1 MLLSNSCRSFF
12 KNFPIFL
19 FASVNED
26 YLSLENTEDL
36 PTDKLSGAA
45 ELDSESQLTKYAGL
59 FFSEKA
65 DDTRTSPAVNNNLS
79 NNLNTEEGSNTES
92 SGNASI
98 PSQSAVR
105 PSEEV
110 TASTSETPNQGM
122 NWHSEL
128 RRLLDVVSGNAISNS
143 QAEISDTPAA
153 SGSDTRT
160 PDSSTNNSY
169 KLKSALK
176 SSLSEVNNTLENS
189 NDNLNIPAEA
199 NPQQGQKLE
208 SEVKKVQFNLTAEV
222 RVFDAAA

>member
-128 RRLLDVVSGNAISNS
+128 RRFLDVVSGNAISNS

>member
-1 MLLSNSCRSFF
+1 M
-12 KNFPIFL
+12 
-19 FASVNED
+19 
-26 YLSLENTEDL
+26 SLENTEDL

-45 ELDSESQLTKYAGL
+45 ELDSESQLTKSAGL

-65 DDTRTSPAVNNNLS
+65 DDTRTSPAVNNNL
-79 NNLNTEEGSNTES
+79 NTEEGSNTES
-92 SGNASI
+92 SGNTSI
-98 PSQSAVR
+98 PSQCAVR

-110 TASTSETPNQGM
+110 TTSTSETPNQGM

-160 PDSSTNNSY
+160 LDSSTNNSY

-176 SSLSEVNNTLENS
+176 SSLSEVNNTPGNS

-222 RVFDAAA
+222 RVFDTAAEQEKKRKRIFL